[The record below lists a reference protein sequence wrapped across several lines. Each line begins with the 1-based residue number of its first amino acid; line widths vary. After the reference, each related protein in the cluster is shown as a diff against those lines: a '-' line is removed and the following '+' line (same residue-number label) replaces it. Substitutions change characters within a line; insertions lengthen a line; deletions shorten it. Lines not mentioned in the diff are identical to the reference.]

1 LVDITGK
8 KDALF
13 LKGRYQ
19 DRLDHQYSA
28 LVEKRDWLYMM
39 EHKLKNARKEMQRL
53 GADIEADEEERKKL
67 YFSLN
72 DLLDKEMKHE
82 GGMFEKYVPAI
93 ENNSFSQHQRFK
105 DSDIEEAIFGNVMSF
120 LDKYPEYRT
129 KDSFRNLINQIERVE
144 SGIKTTKKQM
154 NSAVA
159 DALTEIS
166 YFPSNILDFR
176 LILSEYKNILAEANQ
191 RIGNCRYVKS
201 FLFNLA
207 SEEDKQNVLMD
218 TLYYNPEQFEKTVD
232 VLESEVKQGE
242 IEIQN
247 LRRKFDLKE

>member
-1 LVDITGK
+1 MVDITGK

-13 LKGRYQ
+13 LKKRYQ
-19 DRLDHQYSA
+19 ERLDEQHG
-28 LVEKRDWLYMM
+28 LLKRKLDWLRMM
-39 EHKLKNARKEMQRL
+39 NHKLKDALKEMQRL

-72 DLLDKEMKHE
+72 ELLDKEMKHE

-129 KDSFRNLINQIERVE
+129 RESFKNLINQIEKVE
-144 SGIKTTKKQM
+144 AGIKATKKQM

-159 DALTEIS
+159 DALNEIA
-166 YFPSNILDFR
+166 YFPRNFIEYRDLDKKYYEILG
-176 LILSEYKNILAEANQ
+176 EGTE
-191 RIGNCRYVKS
+191 RIENCRYVKGR
-201 FLFNLA
+201 LFQMLT
-207 SEEDKQNVLMD
+207 EEDKKNILID
-218 TLYYNPEQFEKTVD
+218 TLNHDPDHFKNTVD
-232 VLESEVKQGE
+232 RLEIEVKKAE
-242 IEIQN
+242 SDIAN
-247 LRRKFDLKE
+247 LKRKFDLKE